1 MKQYTLKEIREKRG
15 MTQEQVAKATN
26 KTTRYIS
33 MIEQGLRNPSD
44 SLKEDLSKI
53 YRVSIMQIFLAVK
66 TTKSCLKVKHKV

>member
-1 MKQYTLKEIREKRG
+1 MKQYTLKELRENKK

-44 SLKEDLSKI
+44 DLKEKLSKI
-53 YRVSIMQIFLAVK
+53 YKVSISQIFSAIK
-66 TTKSCLKVKHKV
+66 TTKSCVKEVR